1 MMTNLAPLLE
11 PGEEYRM
18 HNGVPEIR
26 THAQAWR
33 HWEKMGDYPVGKM
46 GERCLGD
53 PRYKNRRML
62 CHDDGSISLSYKG
75 EHLITYHPDR
85 SISVS
90 GMAKQANADH
100 HGRIFPVGVHWTIG
114 TKTGPCVFTHPN
126 DLEGNNN
133 WWWLRRDK
141 VTAPKCL
148 VVRGHPDRP
157 VRMHLVGNRW
167 EPVDL
172 AALVPFRWIT
182 FDRKTAR
189 GASDRQGIPDFIS
202 ALDAY
207 LAMGAELPDME
218 KSVTDAELLCR
229 LRARDFVGVMAGL
242 PRNPI
247 YGNWTPGSARAI
259 VGWVV
264 RPSSLAKLR
273 TQAIVEAGATILKE
287 QGLLTLPE
295 WLNVETQL
303 KRFGAPK

>member
-1 MMTNLAPLLE
+1 MAREE
-11 PGEEYRM
+11 PTLDVSEYKM
-18 HNGVPEIR
+18 FNGIPEIR
-26 THAQAWR
+26 THADAWR
-33 HWEKMGDYPVGKM
+33 RWEEMGDHPTGRL

-90 GMAKQANADH
+90 GMSTQANADH

-126 DLEGNNN
+126 DLEGNHN

-148 VVRGHPDRP
+148 VVRAHPQRP

-167 EPVDL
+167 EPVSL
-172 AALVPFRWIT
+172 GALVPFRWTT
-182 FDRKTAR
+182 FDRSAAR
-189 GASDRQGIPDFIS
+189 GAADKQGIPDFVS

-207 LAMGAELPDME
+207 LALGAELPDME
-218 KSVTDAELLCR
+218 KSVTDADLLCR
-229 LRARDFVGVMAGL
+229 LRARDFAGVMAGL

-247 YGNWTPGSARAI
+247 YAGQTIAGWKVRSSA
-259 VGWVV
+259 
-264 RPSSLAKLR
+264 LAKLR
-273 TQAIVEAGATILKE
+273 TQAIVEAGATIVKE
-287 QGLLTLPE
+287 QRLLTLPE
-295 WLNVETQL
+295 WLNVERQL
-303 KRFGAPK
+303 KRFGAPRPASAC